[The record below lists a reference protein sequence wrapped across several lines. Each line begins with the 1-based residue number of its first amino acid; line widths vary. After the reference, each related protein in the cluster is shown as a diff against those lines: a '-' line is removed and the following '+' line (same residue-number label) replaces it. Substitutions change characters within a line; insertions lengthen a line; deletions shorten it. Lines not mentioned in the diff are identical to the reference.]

1 MTSSNR
7 RLARTATLGAAAA
20 LALLTLAACGGGGG
34 GGTASNGGPD
44 SPTFTPPD
52 SPTLTDARS
61 ANGSAARSAGA
72 EAATNLPSFGSVTQS
87 TNAGSVAGISGDAAS
102 TEFDGRNV
110 RVTIQRTDGSQLA
123 FDGATDRIGGEP
135 HRPVLP
141 GYSYRSDALLTS
153 TATTLSVA
161 AVYTNWNNAD
171 STDYLAGGYWMHLEG
186 RTDTLE
192 ITGADIGAFVDG
204 PELSGA
210 PTLPRL
216 RTARYL
222 GRAGGVYAYEAG
234 RSTEV
239 GEFDTDAQLT
249 ANFTS
254 NTISGCLGCVEDV
267 TIWGVETD
275 ANGNASEFGDVTVPV
290 RLRLGET
297 PIDPNGSFRAPNV
310 RLERDDRTVTDTDG
324 SWGGQ
329 FSNIPVQTG
338 EPRLVAGTAGAE
350 WTEAD
355 GSVGVFVG
363 AWFGTL
369 N

>member
-1 MTSSNR
+1 MTSLDIRSAR
-7 RLARTATLGAAAA
+7 AATLAVTAT

-34 GGTASNGGPD
+34 GGTASNGGL
-44 SPTFTPPD
+44 SGL
-52 SPTLTDARS
+52 TLTDARS

-135 HRPVLP
+135 HPPVLP

-171 STDYLAGGYWMHLEG
+171 STDYLAGGYWMHLER

-204 PELSGA
+204 PELSRVA

-216 RTARYL
+216 GTARYL

-249 ANFTS
+249 ANFAS
-254 NTISGCLGCVEDV
+254 NTISGCLGCMEGV

-275 ANGNASEFGDVTVPV
+275 ANGNASEFGDETVPV

-297 PIDPNGSFRAPNV
+297 DIRPDGSFRAPNV
-310 RLERDDRTVTDTDG
+310 RLEGEDRTVTHTDG

-355 GSVGVFVG
+355 GSMGVFVG
-363 AWFGTL
+363 AWFGTR